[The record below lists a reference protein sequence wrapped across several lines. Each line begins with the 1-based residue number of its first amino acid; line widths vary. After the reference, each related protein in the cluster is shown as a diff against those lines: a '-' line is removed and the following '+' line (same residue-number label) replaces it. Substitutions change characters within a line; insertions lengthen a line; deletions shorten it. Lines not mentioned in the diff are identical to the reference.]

1 LTVKFGLEYGLE
13 WLWSLPRSAARAFDL
28 KDTQAQIG
36 YHRRRRRIYT
46 QARHMRRVNLL
57 PAILCALA
65 LTWSACAQGG
75 KYWAV
80 VVGVSKF
87 QKLDAA
93 QQLEFA
99 DKDAETFAK
108 FIQSPRGRAFPKD
121 NVKLLMNEAATTAQL
136 RTALASWLKRNSKAE
151 DMIYIFLA
159 THGMV
164 DKEEPRRAYLLTN
177 EADPEDLYDT
187 TLSMNDLGDII
198 STRLKSAGRIVL
210 FADACRSGKLGAGI
224 GADLQKGASGNQ
236 EIVGLLASRAKE
248 FSEEGKQYCNGHG
261 AFTCYLLKG
270 LNGEADADKDG
281 TVTVG
286 ELIRYLRDKVAQATK
301 DKQTPQEF
309 GEFENTLPMSFTDK
323 PGIDLGFT
331 ELMFPTGF
339 PNTWR
344 KFPSLWAALEMGNA
358 WRSNLSL
365 DYLRFGFDQAIQD
378 GRLLAPKLQNAW
390 DQYRQL
396 LQSNAP
402 QSEKDDARDA
412 LAVSLEDA
420 GQKILQTYLRGDAS
434 PLSAQDYRTGE
445 AYFSRAAELNPDE
458 KKLQAKARFCAG
470 RALLSDRRLTDA
482 EAALRDSVRIDPG
495 GAYAY
500 NALGKAY
507 TDMGRADDAVKEF
520 HTAFDNAPRWAYPH
534 FNLAYMYVRTR
545 RYREAEAEY
554 KAAID
559 RGPNYA
565 YLYRNLGSLYLEQ
578 LHRQDDAEKAFKKAA
593 ELGDTEA
600 YDWLGILYQKRGD
613 LRLAESNFRKVIELQ
628 PNTVAARI
636 NLAQLLYDANRK
648 DDAEQ
653 MLRTAA
659 QQDARDP
666 NAHFRLGDLLMERG
680 KLEDAELE
688 FVVAAGL
695 TPNDPLVFEHLG
707 DLYVKQKRFNE
718 AISQYNEA
726 LRLARDPAD
735 HARID
740 GKEKKAEK
748 QK

>member
-1 LTVKFGLEYGLE
+1 MRGWNSY
-13 WLWSLPRSAARAFDL
+13 SAFLSAFTL
-28 KDTQAQIG
+28 A
-36 YHRRRRRIYT
+36 
-46 QARHMRRVNLL
+46 LL
-57 PAILCALA
+57 VALA
-65 LTWSACAQGG
+65 PPAHAQGG
-75 KYWAV
+75 NRWAV
-80 VVGVSKF
+80 IVGVSKF

-99 DKDAETFAK
+99 DKDAESFAK
-108 FIQSPRGRAFPKD
+108 FIESPRGRAFPKE
-121 NVKLLMNEAATTAQL
+121 NVKLLMNESATTALL
-136 RTALASWLKRNSKAE
+136 RTDLASWLKRNSKAE

-164 DKEEPRRAYLLTN
+164 DKEEPRRTYLLTN

-248 FSEEGKQYCNGHG
+248 FSEEGKQFCNGHG

-286 ELIRYLRDKVAQATK
+286 ELIRYLRDKVALATK

-309 GEFENTLPMSFTDK
+309 GDFENTLPMSFVDK
-323 PGIDLGFT
+323 PGVDLGFT

-358 WRSNLSL
+358 LLPNLAL
-365 DYLRFGFDQAIQD
+365 DNLRLGFQQALQD
-378 GRLLAPKLQNAW
+378 GRLLAPKLQSAW

-396 LQSNAP
+396 LQSSVP
-402 QSEKDDARDA
+402 QSEKEDARDA
-412 LAVSLEDA
+412 LAVSLENE

-434 PLSAQDYRTGE
+434 PLTAQDYRAGE

-470 RALLSDRRLTDA
+470 RALLFDKRLSDA
-482 EAALRDSVRIDPG
+482 ENALRESVRIDPG
-495 GAYAY
+495 GAYAH
-500 NALGKAY
+500 NALGKCY
-507 TDMGRADDAVKEF
+507 TDMGRPDDAVREF
-520 HTAFDNAPRWAYPH
+520 RTAFDNAPRWAYPH
-534 FNLAYMYVRTR
+534 YNLAITYGQTR
-545 RYREAEAEY
+545 HYREAEQEY
-554 KAAID
+554 KAAIEL
-559 RGPNYA
+559 GPNYA
-565 YLYRNLGSLYLEQ
+565 YLYINLGDLYLEQ
-578 LHRQDDAEKAFKKAA
+578 LHRQDDAEKAFRKAA
-593 ELGDTEA
+593 ELGDPLA
-600 YDWLGILYQKRGD
+600 YNWLGALYWKRGD
-613 LRLAESNFRKVIELQ
+613 LRLAESNFRKAIEVV
-628 PNTVAARI
+628 PNSVAARI
-636 NLAQLLYDANRK
+636 NLAQLLYDQNRK

-653 MLRTAA
+653 MLRAAA
-659 QQDARDP
+659 QLDMGNP
-666 NAHFRLGDLLMERG
+666 TPHLRLADLLLERG
-680 KLEDAELE
+680 KLEDAEVE
-688 FVVAAGL
+688 YVVVIGQL
-695 TPNDPLVFEHLG
+695 PDDPVAREHLA
-707 DLYVKQKRFNE
+707 DLHVKQKRFNE
-718 AISQYNEA
+718 AIREYTQA
-726 LRLARDPAD
+726 MQLARDPAD
-735 HARID
+735 RARID
-740 GKEKKAEK
+740 RKEKSAEK

>member
-1 LTVKFGLEYGLE
+1 
-13 WLWSLPRSAARAFDL
+13 
-28 KDTQAQIG
+28 
-36 YHRRRRRIYT
+36 
-46 QARHMRRVNLL
+46 MRRVDLL

-65 LTWSACAQGG
+65 LAWSACAQGG
-75 KYWAV
+75 NRWAV

-87 QKLDAA
+87 QKLDAT

-99 DKDAETFAK
+99 DKDAESFAK
-108 FIQSPRGRAFPKD
+108 FIESPRGRAFPAD
-121 NVKLLMNEAATTAQL
+121 HVKLLLNETATTAQL
-136 RTALASWLKRNSKAE
+136 KMDLASWLKRNSKAE

-164 DKEEPRRAYLLTN
+164 DKEEPRRTYLLTN

-309 GEFENTLPMSFTDK
+309 GEFENTLPMSFVDK
-323 PGIDLGFT
+323 PGVDLGFT
-331 ELMFPTGF
+331 EMMFPTGF

-344 KFPSLWAALEMGNA
+344 KFPSLWAALELLPDL
-358 WRSNLSL
+358 RLDNLRL
-365 DYLRFGFDQAIQD
+365 GFEQAIQN
-378 GRLLAPKLQNAW
+378 GQLLEPKLQNAW

-402 QSEKDDARDA
+402 QSEKEDARDA
-412 LAVSLEDA
+412 LAVSLENA

-434 PLSAQDYRTGE
+434 PLTAQDYRSGE

-470 RALLSDRRLTDA
+470 RALLFDHRLTEA
-482 EAALRDSVRIDPG
+482 ETALRDSVRIDPA
-495 GAYAY
+495 GAYAH
-500 NALGKAY
+500 NALGKCY
-507 TDMGRADDAVKEF
+507 TEMGRADDAVKEF
-520 HTAFDNAPRWAYPH
+520 RTTFDNAPRWAYPH
-534 FNLAYMYVRTR
+534 FNLAFTYVRIR

-565 YLYRNLGSLYLEQ
+565 YVYENLGSLYLEQ
-578 LHRQDDAEKAFKKAA
+578 LHRQDDAEKAFKKAV
-593 ELGDTEA
+593 ELGDVDA
-600 YDWLGILYQKRGD
+600 YDWLGILYDKRGD
-613 LRLAESNFRKVIELQ
+613 LKLAETNFRKAIEVK

-636 NLAQLLYDANRK
+636 NLAQLLTDQNRK
-648 DDAEQ
+648 DEAEQVLHAAAVLDMHDPNPHFRYADLLAERNKLDDAEVEY
-653 MLRTAA
+653 MVVV
-659 QQDARDP
+659 
-666 NAHFRLGDLLMERG
+666 GLLP
-680 KLEDAELE
+680 D
-688 FVVAAGL
+688 
-695 TPNDPLVFEHLG
+695 DPLAREHLG
-707 DLYVKQKRFNE
+707 DLHVKQKRFDE
-718 AISQYNEA
+718 AIREYNQA
-726 LRLARDPAD
+726 LQLAKDPAD

-740 GKEKKAEK
+740 KKEKAAEK

>member
-1 LTVKFGLEYGLE
+1 
-13 WLWSLPRSAARAFDL
+13 
-28 KDTQAQIG
+28 
-36 YHRRRRRIYT
+36 
-46 QARHMRRVNLL
+46 MRRTGIVSTLLCVLSLTL
-57 PAILCALA
+57 PAH
-65 LTWSACAQGG
+65 AQSGNR
-75 KYWAV
+75 WAV

-87 QKLDAA
+87 QKLDTA

-99 DKDAETFAK
+99 DKDAESFAK
-108 FIQSPRGRAFPKD
+108 FIESPRGRAFPKE

-164 DKEEPRRAYLLTN
+164 DKEEPRRTYLLTN

-187 TLSMNDLGDII
+187 TMSMNDLGDII

-309 GEFENTLPMSFTDK
+309 GEFENTLPMSFVDK
-323 PGIDLGFT
+323 PGVDLGFT
-331 ELMFPTGF
+331 EIMFPTGF
-339 PNTWR
+339 PNTWHR
-344 KFPSLWAALEMGNA
+344 FPSLWAALEI
-358 WRSNLSL
+358 RPNLAL
-365 DYLRFGFDQAIQD
+365 DYLRAGFQQAIQD

-402 QSEKDDARDA
+402 QAEKEDAREA
-412 LAVSLEDA
+412 LAVSLEDE

-434 PLSAQDYRTGE
+434 PLTAQDYRAGE
-445 AYFSRAAELNPDE
+445 SYFARAAELDPEE

-470 RALLSDRRLTDA
+470 RALLFEKRLSDA

-495 GAYAY
+495 GAYAH
-500 NALGKAY
+500 NALGKCY
-507 TDMGRADDAVKEF
+507 TDMGRSDEATREF
-520 HTAFDNAPRWAYPH
+520 RAAFDNAPRWAYPH
-534 FNLAYMYVRTR
+534 FNLAITYVQAR
-545 RYREAEAEY
+545 RYREAEQEY
-554 KAAID
+554 KSAITL
-559 RGPNYA
+559 GPNYA
-565 YLYRNLGSLYLEQ
+565 YLYINRGALYLEQ
-578 LHRQDDAEKAFKKAA
+578 LHRQDDAEKDFRKAA
-593 ELGDTEA
+593 ELGDPQGYT
-600 YDWLGILYQKRGD
+600 WLGLLYGKRGD
-613 LRLAESNFRKVIELQ
+613 LRLAETNFRKAMELA
-628 PNTVAARI
+628 PNNVLARVD
-636 NLAQLLYDANRK
+636 LAQLLYDQNRK
-648 DDAEQ
+648 DEAEQ
-653 MLRTAA
+653 VLHAAA
-659 QQDARDP
+659 QLDLHDP
-666 NAHFRLGDLLMERG
+666 NPHFRLADLLAERG
-680 KLEDAELE
+680 KLDDAEVE
-688 FVVAAGL
+688 YIVVVGL
-695 TPNDPLVFEHLG
+695 LPDDPLGREHLA
-707 DLYVKQKRFNE
+707 DLFVKQKRFDE
-718 AISQYNEA
+718 AAAEYTQA
-726 LRLARDPAD
+726 MKLAKDPAD
-735 HARID
+735 RARIER
-740 GKEKKAEK
+740 KEKAAEK
-748 QK
+748 H